1 MKAKATSI
9 LTVVLVSLTFLN
21 FVLKSYTYFAHIIH
35 AEGPDVA
42 QQTDQA
48 HPQTLFVPLLTFI
61 PGRSKVWARPWV
73 LVTSGF
79 VQESVAGFGAGAAL
93 LVYLDQYVE
102 GLWGVAPFVC
112 YVLANVVAANAIV
125 YACYAGRAGSVPVVH
140 GLMPIAMA
148 LLVAAKQRIGRHHLV
163 GGARVNHVPL
173 VVVVSAAAALR
184 YSDDAAVTLALSLA
198 AFVSSWTYLRF
209 AKADNDRHS
218 YLLPFALQQ
227 RAARRALLSPKPPRP
242 LLPRHTRG
250 DRSAQFGLDTF
261 FPYPLSAPVRCL
273 TGAVVSFLVT
283 CGALDGG
290 AFARADADWLD
301 LDPPSVWPS
310 VWGWAR
316 AAPSASIDTRRHQAL
331 RHLTTP

>member
-9 LTVVLVSLTFLN
+9 LAVVLVSLTFLN

-42 QQTDQA
+42 QQTDVA

-79 VQESVAGFGAGAAL
+79 VQESVAGFGAAAVL
-93 LVYLDQYVE
+93 LVYLGQYIE
-102 GLWGVAPFVC
+102 GLWGLAPFVY
-112 YVLANVVAANAIV
+112 YVLANVVAANAVV
-125 YACYAGRAGSVPVVH
+125 YACYVGRAGSVPVVH

-148 LLVAAKQRIGRHHLV
+148 LLVAAKQRIGRHYLV
-163 GGARVNHVPL
+163 GGIRVNHVPL
-173 VVVVSAAAALR
+173 VVVASAAATLR
-184 YSDDAAVTLALSLA
+184 WSEDAAVTLALALA
-198 AFVSSWTYLRF
+198 AFVSSWAYLRF

-227 RAARRALLSPKPPRP
+227 RATRRSLLSPKPPRP

-261 FPYPLSAPVRCL
+261 FPYPLSAALRCL
-273 TGAVVSFLVT
+273 TGAVVSLLVT
-283 CGALDGG
+283 CGALDAG
-290 AFARADADWLD
+290 AFACADDDWADP
-301 LDPPSVWPS
+301 DPPSVWPS
-310 VWGWAR
+310 VWGWVH
-316 AAPSASIDTRRHQAL
+316 AAPSPSIDTRRHHAL
-331 RHLTTP
+331 KHLSTP